1 MAEEEKNNTSP
12 DQQKDYLTDI
22 IEESGDVVFASS
34 NVLLKIE
41 KRELHS
47 RAKWIA
53 ILILF
58 VAMSGFLN
66 GLDYA
71 SPDSG
76 LIRPDEFVYALTA
89 GAPENSA
96 IFSGTVLDENG
107 NPMQN
112 VSINIQWQQNNTWL
126 SKQIPVDENGYFEQE
141 NLTPALTRVD
151 VIKDGPEY
159 KDVLTVPVLLSPPA
173 LFEPYGFTE
182 INFIFPGESEFES
195 SECEA
200 GEGNCTI
207 RYVDLR
213 DELKEDPLMDNRAAG
228 LYVMVGFFFMG
239 LATISFIFVGLAFK
253 TQMIAFVRGA
263 ALMAFFSMGH
273 YYIACLF
280 GLFALALTFAVPKQN
295 PLLQD

>member
-1 MAEEEKNNTSP
+1 
-12 DQQKDYLTDI
+12 
-22 IEESGDVVFASS
+22 
-34 NVLLKIE
+34 
-41 KRELHS
+41 
-47 RAKWIA
+47 
-53 ILILF
+53 
-58 VAMSGFLN
+58 MSGFLN

-107 NPMQN
+107 NPMEN

-126 SKQIPVDENGYFEQE
+126 SKQIPVDENGFFEQE

-182 INFIFPGESEFES
+182 INFIFPSENEFES

-200 GEGNCTI
+200 GEG
-207 RYVDLR
+207 
-213 DELKEDPLMDNRAAG
+213 
-228 LYVMVGFFFMG
+228 
-239 LATISFIFVGLAFK
+239 
-253 TQMIAFVRGA
+253 
-263 ALMAFFSMGH
+263 
-273 YYIACLF
+273 
-280 GLFALALTFAVPKQN
+280 
-295 PLLQD
+295 